1 LRPDGHALITQ
12 VPRRDV
18 IRKET
23 RRINNRHQR
32 IKLRQVGQ
40 TGAFS
45 KRKGK
50 GHRNRQRLGDA
61 GRLDQQVVEPI
72 LTRQA
77 SHFDEQILAQSA
89 ADAAIGQFD
98 QLLFGTTERGAAAAH
113 KLGVDIDLAHIVD
126 DDGDALPGAVGKHV
140 IEQCRLP
147 GAEEAGEH
155 RDGQRAK
162 GVLLISHR

>member
-61 GRLDQQVVEPI
+61 GRLDQQVVEA
-72 LTRQA
+72 TCCGQA
-77 SHFDEQILAQSA
+77 PNLLEQIVAQGA
-89 ADAAIGQFD
+89 ADAAVGHFD
-98 QLLFGTTERGAAAAH
+98 
-113 KLGVDIDLAHIVD
+113 
-126 DDGDALPGAVGKHV
+126 
-140 IEQCRLP
+140 
-147 GAEEAGEH
+147 
-155 RDGQRAK
+155 
-162 GVLLISHR
+162 